1 MQDGIMEAI
10 LSVAIEYPDVLQLLK
25 EHIAMGLDAETS
37 TSMNDKIIRD
47 KTRAEIS
54 LRIAEIDGIFNKM
67 IETVSSETENSFDDE
82 KVLELVEEK
91 NKLQAKLLELQ
102 KENFK
107 QTIIEKRMD
116 EISNVLNG
124 IKNHPMKYDNEI
136 VRSLIE
142 CIVVESKEQ
151 INIIFKGGLTV
162 EQSLGRDNREIDF
175 IMKQ

>member
-1 MQDGIMEAI
+1 
-10 LSVAIEYPDVLQLLK
+10 
-25 EHIAMGLDAETS
+25 
-37 TSMNDKIIRD
+37 
-47 KTRAEIS
+47 
-54 LRIAEIDGIFNKM
+54 
-67 IETVSSETENSFDDE
+67 
-82 KVLELVEEK
+82 
-91 NKLQAKLLELQ
+91 
-102 KENFK
+102 
-107 QTIIEKRMD
+107 MD

>member
-1 MQDGIMEAI
+1 
-10 LSVAIEYPDVLQLLK
+10 
-25 EHIAMGLDAETS
+25 MGLDAETS